1 MEDPSTRRQLP
12 PGYIETLEARIA
24 MLEGLLR
31 DSRPEMALD
40 HIRPD
45 DSNPSLG
52 EFEAAP
58 EVESD
63 VTRMYFDTPTA
74 PATASKADVPVMLER
89 LCMSSVVGSPAYFGL
104 SSPLTFSRVLGT
116 TFKAL
121 RFHGPGLTMSG
132 IDIDNTVLGP
142 IPRPSPAPLPARF
155 FGELLEGAYFDHIH
169 PQYPFLHRPT
179 FRSWQDKVF
188 AATDRGEV
196 PQPLHLFFVYMVYA
210 VGALVSTS
218 SSPTSAEA
226 YYAAAEELLEQV
238 MSIAGLTCVQAML
251 CCAMYSMRSMS
262 GASLWTLS
270 GLALRQCIELGYH
283 RDLDWPN
290 HQTDILTVEMQ
301 RRVFWVS
308 YTIDRSAAFSLG
320 RPFGI
325 TDMDI
330 NAKFPLDLDDE
341 HISAAGLT
349 SHPRQADSQPPT
361 LVSAAIHGVR
371 MRRIWGDIRQ
381 AVYYD
386 ERRGASGGGTAI
398 EEVRSKLH
406 CWLSRR
412 PTVQSQ
418 HGNRNVAFGSDKWF
432 FLSYHHAKLLLHRPS
447 ITGASRADGLDKS
460 SLAKVQLEC
469 AESSAI
475 ICTIYRDFYMQST
488 ALYPG
493 WGALHVLFVA
503 GLTFLHCL
511 CVSSEVRRMYG
522 KDRVS
527 SVTTACTIVL
537 VIMTERWAAAQPYR
551 DMFNMLSEKTQAM
564 LAQQDDRREPR
575 LPLVSM
581 EQASAG
587 VRSIAGLGMDDSVR
601 HLLADMVQ

>member
-31 DSRPEMALD
+31 DSRPEVSLD

-74 PATASKADVPVMLER
+74 PATASNADVPEMLER

-142 IPRPSPAPLPARF
+142 IPRPTPAPLPVRF

-179 FRSWQDKVF
+179 FRSWQDQVF
-188 AATDRGEV
+188 STTDRGEI
-196 PQPLHLFFVYMVYA
+196 PRPLHLFFVYM
-210 VGALVSTS
+210 
-218 SSPTSAEA
+218 A
-226 YYAAAEELLEQV
+226 YYAAAEELLEQNPGTV
-238 MSIAGLTCVQAML
+238 YASQLTD
-251 CCAMYSMRSMS
+251 RR
-262 GASLWTLS
+262 TLS

-283 RDLDWPN
+283 RDLEWPN

-325 TDMDI
+325 TDIDI

-341 HISAAGLT
+341 HISSAGLT
-349 SHPRQADSQPPT
+349 SHPRQADSQMPT

-386 ERRGASGGGTAI
+386 ERHGASGEKTAI
-398 EEVRSKLH
+398 EEVRSKLQT
-406 CWLSRR
+406 WLSRR
-412 PTVQSQ
+412 PTVRSQ

-432 FLSYHHAKLLLHRPS
+432 FLSYHHAMLLLHRPS
-447 ITGASRADGLDKS
+447 ITGASTVDS
-460 SLAKVQLEC
+460 VNLAAVQLEC

-488 ALYPG
+488 ALYSG

-511 CVSSEVRRMYG
+511 CVSGEVRRMYG

>member
-31 DSRPEMALD
+31 DSRPEVSLD

-45 DSNPSLG
+45 ASNPSPG
-52 EFEAAP
+52 EFEVAP

-63 VTRMYFDTPTA
+63 ITRMYFDAATA
-74 PATASKADVPVMLER
+74 PAVASNADVPEMVER
-89 LCMSSVVGSPAYFGL
+89 LCISSVVGSPAYFGL
-104 SSPLTFSRVLGT
+104 SSPLTFSRVLST

-132 IDIDNTVLGP
+132 IDIDNTVLGH
-142 IPRPSPAPLPARF
+142 IPRPTPAPLPVRF
-155 FGELLEGAYFDHIH
+155 FGEVLEGAYFDHIH

-196 PQPLHLFFVYMVYA
+196 PQPLHLFFVYM
-210 VGALVSTS
+210 
-218 SSPTSAEA
+218 A

-238 MSIAGLTCVQAML
+238 MSVAGLTCVQAML

-283 RDLDWPN
+283 RDLEWPN

-386 ERRGASGGGTAI
+386 ERQGACGEKTAI
-398 EEVRSKLH
+398 EEVRSKLQT
-406 CWLSRR
+406 WLSRR
-412 PTVQSQ
+412 PTVRSQ
-418 HGNRNVAFGSDKWF
+418 HGNRNVALGSDKWF
-432 FLSYHHAKLLLHRPS
+432 FLSYHHAMLLLHRPS
-447 ITGASRADGLDKS
+447 ITGAWKVDDVDRGN
-460 SLAKVQLEC
+460 LATVQLEC

-475 ICTIYRDFYMQST
+475 ICTIYRDFYLQST
-488 ALYPG
+488 ALYSG

-511 CVSSEVRRMYG
+511 CVSSEVRLMYG

-564 LAQQDDRREPR
+564 LAQQDDQRQPR

-581 EQASAG
+581 EQASSG